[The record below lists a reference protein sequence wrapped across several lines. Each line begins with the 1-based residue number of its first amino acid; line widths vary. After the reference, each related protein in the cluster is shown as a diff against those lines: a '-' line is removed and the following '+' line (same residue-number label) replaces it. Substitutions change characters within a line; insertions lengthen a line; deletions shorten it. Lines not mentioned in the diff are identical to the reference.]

1 VVYGAPKRMRF
12 YSVCPSP
19 VVYFELNK
27 NKILLHPIVQPI
39 PQVHVSPWVLKRSR
53 SGARVSST
61 CLTLAQG
68 LLQSVGSHI
77 LLALGGHGL
86 LADLPVAR
94 GGRHRGSLHAVSS
107 APRGISRTLTH
118 NWCSPSW
125 RRIFHFPDALRFG
138 TGGARGQSDGPSRPH

>member
-94 GGRHRGSLHAVSS
+94 GGRHRGSLHAVVRTTGNQPHTHSQLVFAIL
-107 APRGISRTLTH
+107 APNFPLSRRT
-118 NWCSPSW
+118 P
-125 RRIFHFPDALRFG
+125 LRHWG
-138 TGGARGQSDGPSRPH
+138 R